1 MVHSPTSYCNLFLP
15 PWLCLFVG
23 NIFIFIFENLSI
35 YSNLH
40 LNDFRLVHLF
50 SLYFWNS
57 FFRLGLQEIFKA
69 RAGKVKDSERP
80 VTGPVSSQSAKDRRV
95 PDTDRGR
102 IIGVSG
108 PRVLHD
114 SVTRIGKEQERG
126 SVEQLHREEE
136 GFLLPSQRREVHA
149 RPQSAPG
156 RRCVRSAPRIH
167 SGFNIITGEDR

>member
-1 MVHSPTSYCNLFLP
+1 M
-15 PWLCLFVG
+15 
-23 NIFIFIFENLSI
+23 SI
-35 YSNLH
+35 Y
-40 LNDFRLVHLF
+40 FLF
-50 SLYFWNS
+50 YFWNS

-69 RAGKVKDSERP
+69 RAGKVKESERP
-80 VTGPVSSQSAKDRRV
+80 ATDPRGSPLAKDRRV

-108 PRVLHD
+108 PRVHD
-114 SVTRIGKEQERG
+114 SVTRIGREQERG
-126 SVEQLHREEE
+126 SVEQLNREEE